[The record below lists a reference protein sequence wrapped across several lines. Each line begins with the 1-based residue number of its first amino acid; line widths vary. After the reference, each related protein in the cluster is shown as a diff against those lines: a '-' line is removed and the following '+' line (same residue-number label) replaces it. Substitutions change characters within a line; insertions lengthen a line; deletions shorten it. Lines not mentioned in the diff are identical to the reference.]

1 MVKYKKKKK
10 KTPFK
15 VWANTKYYQ
24 DSSKK
29 SIFPKSIND
38 T

>member
-10 KTPFK
+10 KHLLRFGLIPSI
-15 VWANTKYYQ
+15 TKILQ
-24 DSSKK
+24 KK
-29 SIFPKSIND
+29 YIFPKSIND